1 MSPLVKR
8 ARIVHR
14 DENTVLEFKSASD
27 LTVFEIMQP
36 KRREGCP
43 PDQFKNLREIFGDDF
58 KTLLT

>member
-1 MSPLVKR
+1 
-8 ARIVHR
+8 VHR

-27 LTVFEIMQP
+27 LTVFEIKQP